1 MVSKKLVLH
10 GLMVAKMDGK
20 FEWKVSERSLGKLF
34 TFETWSSTNDATIRT
49 SITRSKSQLI
59 QISKKQK
66 INGLKCLILMWF
78 YQIYIIKRYFW
89 KMKSFLKDISYS
101 LPLSLYHSRFV
112 KTSKYCFQEVLFN
125 IKEMRRQDIEHFLKK
140 PI

>member
-1 MVSKKLVLH
+1 MISKKLVLH

-20 FEWKVSERSLGKLF
+20 YERKVSEKSLGKLF

-89 KMKSFLKDISYS
+89 KIKSFLNDISYS

-112 KTSKYCFQEVLFN
+112 KTSKYCFQEVFN